1 MSLRSIVIAAML
13 LLVSACSA
21 TPASPPPTS
30 SAPPAVF
37 PVTVKHAFGEATV
50 PKKPERVVA
59 LGWTDVAVAN
69 RLDAPIAG
77 AARFPDGANLP
88 YVDAQLSQEVLGLD
102 PANPDLAKVTSYQPD
117 LILAVGVVLDA
128 ARYEQLAKIAPTV
141 ARSTQASTMDEDA
154 ELIGAAVGNPAGAR
168 RLIDTAHAELK
179 GLQEELPK
187 LPGKSYFHAE
197 ALPFLDS
204 LGLRRAADAGSA
216 DIDLDAQPAVIQLLR
231 QPNVAGVEWLLE
243 QLKPTLRKVS

>member
-1 MSLRSIVIAAML
+1 MSLRPIVIAAV
-13 LLVSACSA
+13 LVSACSA

-37 PVTVKHAFGEATV
+37 PVTVKHAFGEVTV

-77 AARFPDGANLP
+77 AARFPDSANLP

-102 PANPDLAKVTSYQPD
+102 EAKIDPAKIASYQPD
-117 LILAVGVVLDA
+117 LILAVGVELDA
-128 ARYEQLAKIAPTV
+128 ARYGELSKIAPTV
-141 ARSTQASTMDEDA
+141 ARPTEKSTMDEDA
-154 ELIGAAVGNPAGAR
+154 ELIGTAVGNPAGAR
-168 RLIDTAHAELK
+168 KLIDTARTELEGFRK
-179 GLQEELPK
+179 DLPK
-187 LPGKSYFHAE
+187 LSGKSYFHAD

-204 LGLRRAADAGSA
+204 LGLRRAADAGGA
-216 DIDLDAQPAVIQLLR
+216 DVNLEAEPAVIQLLR
-231 QPNVAGVEWLLE
+231 QPNVAGVEWVLE
-243 QLKPTLRKVS
+243 QLKPTLRKIS